1 MKLENP
7 APWGSTDP
15 GLPFGSTKHPYSIFR
30 RHKGKDHKW
39 RYADPYQSRRVVSPV
54 SGVIDR
60 VEDGWGVGRD
70 QGEGW
75 GNHIVIRVN
84 DRVTVRLAH
93 FMNGWSKGF
102 RVGQEV
108 TVGDD
113 IALMG
118 NSGDTRGETHLHEE
132 LLIDG
137 VRVDPDLYRGPHGMH
152 LPGTEAPAGGGA
164 QPLPE
169 PTPAVVPE
177 EEDDDMARN
186 SGATYTRKADKK
198 VIHLVYNT
206 DSGFQHEFGSGAAR
220 PMSADY
226 LARVVRL
233 HDIPNGFQDITE
245 AHATVIKRGLAAV
258 RPVGAPTDLRVEI
271 IDEG

>member
-1 MKLENP
+1 MQLANP
-7 APWGSTDP
+7 APWSSVEP
-15 GLPFGSTKHPYSIFR
+15 GLPFGSAAPPYSSKN
-30 RHKGKDHKW
+30 RHRGKDWKW
-39 RYADPYQSRRVVSPV
+39 RYADPYRSRQVVAPV
-54 SGVIDR
+54 SGVIEHI
-60 VEDGWGVGRD
+60 EDGHGVGKNK
-70 QGEGW
+70 GKGW

-84 DRVTVRLAH
+84 SRVKVRLAH
-93 FMNGWSKGF
+93 FVKGWSKKF
-102 RVGQEV
+102 RKGQRIN
-108 TVGDD
+108 VGDY
-113 IALMG
+113 IAQMG
-118 NSGDTRGETHLHEE
+118 NSGWTNGQTHLHEE

-137 VRVDPDLYRGPHGMH
+137 VRVDPDLYRGPNGRH
-152 LPGTEAPAGGGA
+152 LPGTETPAGGDEK
-164 QPLPE
+164 PF
-169 PTPAVVPE
+169 PTPAAPE

-206 DSGFQHEFGSGAAR
+206 DSGFQHEFHSGAAR

-226 LARVVRL
+226 LARVVKL

-271 IDEG
+271 IDES

>member
-15 GLPFGSTKHPYSIFR
+15 GLPFGSTKHPYGIFR
-30 RHKGKDHKW
+30 RHKGKDYKW
-39 RYADPYQSRRVVSPV
+39 RYADPYQSRRVVAPV

-75 GNHIVIRVN
+75 GNHIDIRVN

-102 RVGQEV
+102 RVGQEIN
-108 TVGDD
+108 VGDY
-113 IALMG
+113 ITLMG

-137 VRVDPDLYRGPHGMH
+137 VRVDPDLYRGPDGMH
-152 LPGTEAPAGGGA
+152 LPGTESPAGGNA

-177 EEDDDMARN
+177 EEDDDMGFAFKIKGDNTKPYYWFNFARGKSRRLSIEEVVQMRSAER
-186 SGATYTRKADKK
+186 SGIPGNT
-198 VIHLVYNT
+198 IH
-206 DSGFQHEFGSGAAR
+206 E
-220 PMSADY
+220 
-226 LARVVRL
+226 
-233 HDIPNGFQDITE
+233 
-245 AHATVIKRGLAAV
+245 
-258 RPVGAPTDLRVEI
+258 VGAGWYENQLKLGTYES
-271 IDEG
+271 